1 MTTRNYKTPPSWT
14 ADVSFEAWKTEV
26 DMWDAVSDLA
36 NVKKAPALAL
46 SLDGGKREVA
56 MAIPLDELK
65 TEDGLKTLLDKLKE
79 SFGKETSDELFF
91 DYERF
96 EKIYRRDSNIAD
108 YVTEFEASYQRLK
121 KHKIELPDCVLACK
135 LLSCAGL
142 DERDKKLVLSATA
155 DLKLATMK
163 TSLRRIFA
171 SVLSGTSSSLDSSS
185 PTVKEEPC
193 FSTSS
198 ESALWTSGGRGRGS
212 YPARGYRG
220 NDYRGRFRGN
230 FGRRDGVYP
239 KPTGTNPVSKD
250 GTITTC
256 AKDCPEKPRSVLM
269 SQQVESVNPV
279 PEESA
284 YLCLAVATG
293 TLVKEAAGRAVLDS
307 ACTATIAGDVWIK
320 DYLMKLPTRAANDMT
335 VIDTKICIAFGGGER
350 VLATQKYTLPIKV
363 GSTKCLLEVL
373 VVPLNLPLLFSV
385 SSMTRAKLAIDF
397 GDKTVRLPDKTVV
410 PYTQASTVHILLDV
424 SHELE
429 SVFCHVSFDVVNDKQ
444 LMKLH
449 KQFFHCTA
457 EKLHM
462 LIKKSGGS
470 VALADIQKVIL
481 QCDICPQFGRSAPK
495 PCASLPLAS
504 GWNSTLA
511 LDLHQMT
518 ELGSSVWYLHII
530 DLFTRFTAAVFI
542 ANKKPETIIA
552 GVLSHW
558 CLIFGYPRV
567 IMTDNGG
574 EFDNGHFPSFA
585 ENHDIEIR
593 TTAAFSPWSNGVVER
608 HNAVLSDMVRKLLD
622 DPTVSGDRNIVL
634 QAAVFAKN
642 AMYNKDGFSPFQ
654 LVYGYAPRLQSVSF
668 NAPPALECETT
679 SHFVA
684 QHLKTLH
691 EARKLFTEADCST
704 RIKLALQ
711 KQLRHDVGPFST
723 GEKVF
728 YKRESDK
735 WKGPGV
741 IIGQDGAVVFV
752 RHGGAVVKVH
762 RTRLRH
768 EGVLDIAK
776 SATGVTKAATGRIL
790 YFTSRQHG
798 YEGEKVTA
806 VIQGRGGKASGIHKN
821 WWNIVYESPDS
832 CAGNEDCVDISKLD
846 DVSIQSDRETFTV
859 RSR

>member
-1 MTTRNYKTPPSWT
+1 
-14 ADVSFEAWKTEV
+14 
-26 DMWDAVSDLA
+26 
-36 NVKKAPALAL
+36 
-46 SLDGGKREVA
+46 
-56 MAIPLDELK
+56 
-65 TEDGLKTLLDKLKE
+65 
-79 SFGKETSDELFF
+79 
-91 DYERF
+91 
-96 EKIYRRDSNIAD
+96 
-108 YVTEFEASYQRLK
+108 
-121 KHKIELPDCVLACK
+121 
-135 LLSCAGL
+135 
-142 DERDKKLVLSATA
+142 
-155 DLKLATMK
+155 
-163 TSLRRIFA
+163 
-171 SVLSGTSSSLDSSS
+171 
-185 PTVKEEPC
+185 
-193 FSTSS
+193 
-198 ESALWTSGGRGRGS
+198 
-212 YPARGYRG
+212 
-220 NDYRGRFRGN
+220 
-230 FGRRDGVYP
+230 
-239 KPTGTNPVSKD
+239 
-250 GTITTC
+250 
-256 AKDCPEKPRSVLM
+256 M
-269 SQQVESVNPV
+269 SQQGESVDPV

-320 DYLMKLPTRAANDMT
+320 DYLMKLPTHAANDMT
-335 VIDTKICIAFGGGER
+335 VIDTKICIVFGGGER

-373 VVPLNLPLLFSV
+373 VVPLNLPLFFSV

-410 PYTQASTVHILLDV
+410 PYTQASTGHILLDV
-424 SHELE
+424 SHELK
-429 SVFCHVSFDVVNDKQ
+429 SVFCHVSFEDDKQ
-444 LMKLH
+444 LIKLH
-449 KQFFHCTA
+449 KQFGHCTA

-504 GWNSTLA
+504 DWNSTLA

-552 GVLSHW
+552 GLLSHW

-567 IMTDNGG
+567 IMTDSGR
-574 EFDNGHFPSFA
+574 EFDNGHFRSFA

-593 TTAAFSPWSNGVVER
+593 TTAAYSPWSNAVVER
-608 HNAVLSDMVRKLLD
+608 HNAVLSDMVCKLLD
-622 DPTVSGDRNIVL
+622 DPTVSRDRNIVL
-634 QAAVFAKN
+634 QAAVLVKN

-654 LVYGYAPRLQSVSF
+654 LVYGYAPRLPSVF
-668 NAPPALECETT
+668 VNAPPALECETT

-691 EARKLFTEADCST
+691 EARKLFTGADCST
-704 RIKLALQ
+704 RIKLASQ

-723 GEKVF
+723 GEKVL

-735 WKGPGV
+735 WKSPGV
-741 IIGQDGAVVFV
+741 IIGQDGAVVFA

-762 RTRLRH
+762 RTRLRHVQNDRVVVSPSDMSEDHRTTMEHVKIKVAHEAPQSADEALTPGASCSEDEDDGPHEVAGIQESKKETAAELTDNAH

-790 YFTSRQHG
+790 HFTSWQHG

-806 VIQGRGGKASGIHKN
+806 VIQGRGGKASGIHKK
-821 WWNIVYESPDS
+821 WWNIVYKSPDS

-846 DVSIQSDRETFTV
+846 DVSIQSDRETV
-859 RSR
+859 LLSVPDEIQGAKVDELRSWVKNEVYTEVQDVGQAYITCR

>member
-1 MTTRNYKTPPSWT
+1 M
-14 ADVSFEAWKTEV
+14 
-26 DMWDAVSDLA
+26 
-36 NVKKAPALAL
+36 
-46 SLDGGKREVA
+46 
-56 MAIPLDELK
+56 
-65 TEDGLKTLLDKLKE
+65 
-79 SFGKETSDELFF
+79 
-91 DYERF
+91 
-96 EKIYRRDSNIAD
+96 
-108 YVTEFEASYQRLK
+108 
-121 KHKIELPDCVLACK
+121 
-135 LLSCAGL
+135 
-142 DERDKKLVLSATA
+142 
-155 DLKLATMK
+155 
-163 TSLRRIFA
+163 
-171 SVLSGTSSSLDSSS
+171 
-185 PTVKEEPC
+185 
-193 FSTSS
+193 
-198 ESALWTSGGRGRGS
+198 
-212 YPARGYRG
+212 
-220 NDYRGRFRGN
+220 
-230 FGRRDGVYP
+230 
-239 KPTGTNPVSKD
+239 
-250 GTITTC
+250 
-256 AKDCPEKPRSVLM
+256 
-269 SQQVESVNPV
+269 
-279 PEESA
+279 
-284 YLCLAVATG
+284 
-293 TLVKEAAGRAVLDS
+293 
-307 ACTATIAGDVWIK
+307 
-320 DYLMKLPTRAANDMT
+320 
-335 VIDTKICIAFGGGER
+335 
-350 VLATQKYTLPIKV
+350 
-363 GSTKCLLEVL
+363 
-373 VVPLNLPLLFSV
+373 
-385 SSMTRAKLAIDF
+385 
-397 GDKTVRLPDKTVV
+397 
-410 PYTQASTVHILLDV
+410 

-429 SVFCHVSFDVVNDKQ
+429 SHVFCHVSFDVVDDKQ

-449 KQFFHCTA
+449 KQFGHCTA

-504 GWNSTLA
+504 DWNSTLA

-574 EFDNGHFPSFA
+574 EFDNGHFRSFA

-608 HNAVLSDMVRKLLD
+608 HNADLSDMVRKLLD

-654 LVYGYAPRLQSVSF
+654 LVYGYAPRLPSVF
-668 NAPPALECETT
+668 VNAPPALECETT

-691 EARKLFTEADCST
+691 EARKLFTGADCST

-762 RTRLRH
+762 RTRLRDVQNDRVVLSPSDLSEDQRTTMEHVKVKVALETPQSADEALTPGASCSEDEDDGPHEVAGIQESKKETAAELTDNLH

-790 YFTSRQHG
+790 HFTSRQHG

-806 VIQGRGGKASGIHKN
+806 VIKGRGGKASGIHKN

-832 CAGNEDCVDISKLD
+832 CAGMKIVWIYLSWMMFLFKVIERLFYCPFQMSSRAQKLTNCE
-846 DVSIQSDRETFTV
+846 VG
-859 RSR
+859 